1 MVKTFEQV
9 LEFNEYANKIKDK
22 QNKLSYACKKVQKRL
37 AEYIEDYVDKIKD
50 LDIEFA
56 SVDDKGNLVIH
67 NDRYTYKPD
76 KLRTLNEAK
85 KKLWKENKDKEYEF
99 ESYICSE
106 LPELTQEE
114 LDILEG
120 FVL

>member
-99 ESYICSE
+99 ESYICPE